1 MRRGLLAAL
10 ALAVRAD
17 RLPAATRRPW
27 QPHGG
32 ERPGRA
38 RRHGVEVRLPAEV
51 RRIVTTVPGL
61 TATVIEMGNGARLVG
76 VSDQDS
82 KLGALAGVPRIPV
95 WPTIPAEVVAGLE
108 PDLLLVDLTLSNRDL
123 AVLRKRF
130 PVTFATD
137 SRTLAGVRL
146 SFERIGEALGRE
158 VRARHLVEELDLARR
173 EAHVDGRPK
182 VLLLTQTDP
191 STMVLGPGALLD
203 DMLRAVGGVNV
214 AWDLGRP
221 SGDMPVET
229 IRSRAPEWILLTGA
243 VFTDAL
249 RERWASILAVRDGA
263 VDPGPTS
270 SSRPGRGRRRRCDAW
285 RGSCPAGAAMRPAA
299 SARAP
304 LGIAL
309 AAAFAAVAALVGLFS
324 WPSHLAPGEVLA
336 ALFGGPVSDTTR
348 DLVWID
354 RGPRVLLGFRRR
366 GAGRGGDAVPGDP
379 AQPASPTPTSSASGP
394 APRRGAEGALGV
406 SQASLLGITGAGA
419 CAFLGGGG
427 RGPCSGSGGRGLAVH
442 ARVLRA
448 SPSAR
453 SSPPSR
459 RGRSTSRTRRGR
471 RRSTGC
477 SGRFAVADAARIRS
491 AAVATGVLVALVCV
505 RARDLDA
512 LALGEASARF
522 GGVDAPRAV
531 RWLAAAGCLLVAAA
545 VSTAGLVGFVGL
557 LVPHGAR
564 RLVGPAHRVLVP
576 VAALLGAGLL
586 VLADGVARATARV
599 EVPVGVV
606 TALLGAPVFAWL
618 LRRSPRG

>member
-1 MRRGLLAAL
+1 MTRRRTLLPMRRGLLAAL
-10 ALAVRAD
+10 ALAACVLIASCGDATPVAKPHAASDRVVRDAM
-17 RLPAATRRPW
+17 
-27 QPHGG
+27 
-32 ERPGRA
+32 
-38 RRHGVEVRLPAEV
+38 GVEVRLPAEV

-249 RERWASILAVRDGA
+249 RERWASIPAVRDGRV
-263 VDPGPTS
+263 VDL
-270 SSRPGRGRRRRCDAW
+270 
-285 RGSCPAGAAMRPAA
+285 GADEFVQA
-299 SARAP
+299 
-304 LGIAL
+304 
-309 AAAFAAVAALVGLFS
+309 
-324 WPSHLAPGEVLA
+324 
-336 ALFGGPVSDTTR
+336 
-348 DLVWID
+348 
-354 RGPRVLLGFRRR
+354 GPRTAEALRRL
-366 GAGRGGDAVPGDP
+366 AGI
-379 AQPASPTPTSSASGP
+379 
-394 APRRGAEGALGV
+394 L
-406 SQASLLGITGAGA
+406 
-419 CAFLGGGG
+419 
-427 RGPCSGSGGRGLAVH
+427 
-442 ARVLRA
+442 
-448 SPSAR
+448 
-453 SSPPSR
+453 
-459 RGRSTSRTRRGR
+459 
-471 RRSTGC
+471 
-477 SGRFAVADAARIRS
+477 SGRV
-491 AAVATGVLVALVCV
+491 
-505 RARDLDA
+505 
-512 LALGEASARF
+512 
-522 GGVDAPRAV
+522 PR
-531 RWLAAAGCLLVAAA
+531 
-545 VSTAGLVGFVGL
+545 
-557 LVPHGAR
+557 
-564 RLVGPAHRVLVP
+564 
-576 VAALLGAGLL
+576 
-586 VLADGVARATARV
+586 
-599 EVPVGVV
+599 
-606 TALLGAPVFAWL
+606 
-618 LRRSPRG
+618 